1 MKTTTTLILLGLL
14 TTTAVR
20 AANETT
26 TNALERAESVPA
38 PTTEAVA
45 TNPPAAVPVVIV
57 DTNAPVLL
65 PNGEPGIRMNFRG
78 VPLEL
83 VLNHLSDA
91 AGFTIVLDTKVTGKI
106 DAWSNQPLSKD
117 EAVDLLNSV
126 LNKNGYA
133 AIRHGRT
140 LTIVNKDEAKTKDI
154 PVILESN
161 PDKIPKT
168 DEMVT
173 QIMPVRFIEVGQLVK
188 DLQPLVS
195 TATTMTANEAGN
207 SIIMTDTRANINRV
221 AQIIRA
227 IDQGAEDV
235 TEVRVFHLQFADPTE
250 MAALLTSLF
259 ADSSSSS
266 GNSQTPVQF
275 GGRGGGNPF
284 GGFFGR
290 GGGGGNDASSSN
302 AQSQRIKK
310 RTKVTAVADPRTS
323 SVLVSATSGLIGQ
336 IEEMIKQLDAN
347 PAKKQKVYVYQVNP
361 GDVSQVQAVLEDMF
375 ETTSSGSNSRNSRNS
390 SSQQNNA
397 LQNRA
402 NQNQTTSGTSSGN
415 NSSRNSGSRS
425 GQSSF
430 GF

>member
-1 MKTTTTLILLGLL
+1 MKTITTTILLGLL
-14 TTTAVR
+14 ATTLGR
-20 AANETT
+20 AADEAT
-26 TNALERAESVPA
+26 TNLTAEAAVAPALE
-38 PTTEAVA
+38 TH
-45 TNPPAAVPVVIV
+45 
-57 DTNAPVLL
+57 APVLL
-65 PNGEPGIRMNFRG
+65 PNGEPGLRLNFRNAS
-78 VPLEL
+78 LDL
-83 VLNHLSDA
+83 VLNYLSEA
-91 AGFTIVLDTKVTGKI
+91 AGFIIVLDTKVSGKI

-126 LNKNGYA
+126 LNRNGYA

-173 QIMPVRFIEVGQLVK
+173 QIMPVRFIEVGQLLK

-207 SIIMTDTRANINRV
+207 SIIMTDTRANISRV
-221 AQIIRA
+221 AQIIKA

-235 TEVRVFHLQFADPTE
+235 TDVRVFHLAYADPTE

-259 ADSSSSS
+259 ADTSGSS
-266 GNSQTPVQF
+266 GSSQTPVQF
-275 GGRGGGNPF
+275 GGRGGGGPF
-284 GGFFGR
+284 GRFF
-290 GGGGGNDASSSN
+290 GGGGGGDSSSGN
-302 AQSQRIKK
+302 SQAQRIKK

-323 SVLVSATSGLIGQ
+323 SVIVSATSGLITQ

-361 GDVSQVQAVLEDMF
+361 GDVSQVQQVLEDMF
-375 ETTSSGSNSRNSRNS
+375 ETTTTGNNRNNRNS
-390 SSQQNNA
+390 SSSLQNNV

-402 NQNQTTSGTSSGN
+402 TQNQQSGN
-415 NSSRNSGSRS
+415 TSTTTRNNSNRTG
-425 GQSSF
+425 GGG

>member
-1 MKTTTTLILLGLL
+1 MKTIITTILLGVLATHL
-14 TTTAVR
+14 VR
-20 AANETT
+20 AADETT
-26 TNALERAESVPA
+26 TNTPAPAEVTAPATPEATATPVPA
-38 PTTEAVA
+38 PAVA
-45 TNPPAAVPVVIV
+45 AAE
-57 DTNAPVLL
+57 TNAPVLL
-65 PNGEPGIRMNFRG
+65 PNGEPGVRMNFRG

-83 VLNHLSDA
+83 VLNHLSEA

-140 LTIVNKDEAKTKDI
+140 LTIVSKDEAKTKDI
-154 PVILESN
+154 PVILESD

-195 TATTMTANEAGN
+195 TATTMSANEAGN
-207 SIIMTDTRANINRV
+207 SIIMTDTRANIHRV

-235 TEVRVFHLQFADPTE
+235 TEVRVFRLEYADPTE

-259 ADSSSSS
+259 SES
-266 GNSQTPVQF
+266 GTTSGSQTPVQF
-275 GGRGGGNPF
+275 GGRGGG
-284 GGFFGR
+284 GGLGRFF
-290 GGGGGNDASSSN
+290 GGGGGNDASSGNS
-302 AQSQRIKK
+302 QSQRIKK

-336 IEEMIKQLDAN
+336 IEQMIKQLDAN

-361 GDVSQVQAVLEDMF
+361 GDVTQMQQVLEDMF
-375 ETTSSGSNSRNSRNS
+375 ETQTTGNNRNNRNS
-390 SSQQNNA
+390 SSQQNNV

-415 NSSRNSGSRS
+415 NSTRNNNRS

>member
-1 MKTTTTLILLGLL
+1 MKTITTTILLGLL
-14 TTTAVR
+14 
-20 AANETT
+20 AAN
-26 TNALERAESVPA
+26 LGWAENEATPIPPA
-38 PTTEAVA
+38 PAENTPATPAEVVAAPATNHAVA
-45 TNPPAAVPVVIV
+45 VME
-57 DTNAPVLL
+57 TNAPVLL
-65 PNGEPGIRMNFRG
+65 PNGEPGLRMNFRG
-78 VPLEL
+78 VPLDL
-83 VLNHLSDA
+83 VLNYLSEA
-91 AGFTIVLDTKVTGKI
+91 AGFIIVLDTKVTGKI

-126 LNKNGYA
+126 LNRNGYA

-140 LTIVNKDEAKTKDI
+140 LTVVNKDEAKTKDI

-161 PDKIPKT
+161 PDNIPKT

-173 QIMPVRFIEVGQLVK
+173 QIMPVRYIEVAQLLK

-221 AQIIRA
+221 AQIIKA

-235 TEVRVFHLQFADPTE
+235 TDVRVFHLEYADPTE

-259 ADSSSSS
+259 ADTS
-266 GNSQTPVQF
+266 GTGSSQTPVQF
-275 GGRGGGNPF
+275 GGGRGGPF
-284 GGFFGR
+284 GRFF
-290 GGGGGNDASSSN
+290 GGGGGNDSGGNSQA
-302 AQSQRIKK
+302 QRIKK

-323 SVLVSATSGLIGQ
+323 SVIVSATSGLISQ
-336 IEEMIKQLDAN
+336 IAEMIKQLDAN

-361 GDVSQVQAVLEDMF
+361 GDVSQVQQVLEDMF
-375 ETTSSGSNSRNSRNS
+375 ETTTTGNNRNNRNS
-390 SSQQNNA
+390 SSSLQNNA

-402 NQNQTTSGTSSGN
+402 TQNQQSSTTRTTTRN
-415 NSSRNSGSRS
+415 NSGRGNTG
-425 GQSSF
+425 G

>member
-1 MKTTTTLILLGLL
+1 MKTTTTLILLGVCAV
-14 TTTAVR
+14 TAVGTT
-20 AANETT
+20 NETFT
-26 TNALERAESVPA
+26 HAVTSD
-38 PTTEAVA
+38 EATA
-45 TNPPAAVPVVIV
+45 AAPAA
-57 DTNAPVLL
+57 TNAPVLL
-65 PNGEPGIRMNFRG
+65 PNGEPGLRLNFRG
-78 VPLEL
+78 ASLDL
-83 VLNHLSDA
+83 VLNYLSEA
-91 AGFTIVLDTKVTGKI
+91 AGFIIVLDTKVTGKI

-126 LNKNGYA
+126 LNRNGYA

-140 LTIVNKDEAKTKDI
+140 LTIVNKDEAKTRDI

-173 QIMPVRFIEVGQLVK
+173 QIMPVRYIEVGQLIK
-188 DLQPLVS
+188 DLQPLVA

-227 IDQGAEDV
+227 IDQGAEDS
-235 TEVRVFHLQFADPTE
+235 TEVRVFHLEFADPTE

-259 ADSSSSS
+259 ADTSS
-266 GNSQTPVQF
+266 GGSSQTPVQF
-275 GGRGGGNPF
+275 GGGRGGAGGGNPF
-284 GGFFGR
+284 ARMF
-290 GGGGGNDASSSN
+290 GGGGNDSGSN
-302 AQSQRIKK
+302 AQNQRIKK

-323 SVLVSATSGLIGQ
+323 SVIVSATSGLIGQ

-347 PAKKQKVYVYQVNP
+347 PAKKQRVYVYQVNP
-361 GDVSQVQAVLEDMF
+361 GDVGQVQQVLEDMF
-375 ETTSSGSNSRNSRNS
+375 ESTPTGNNRNNSRNS
-390 SSQQNNA
+390 SSQNSA

-402 NQNQTTSGTSSGN
+402 NQSQTTSGSGSTFGSGN
-415 NSSRNSGSRS
+415 NRTGNTGNRT
-425 GQSSF
+425 GG

>member
-1 MKTTTTLILLGLL
+1 MKTITTTILLGVLATHL
-14 TTTAVR
+14 VR
-20 AANETT
+20 AADETT
-26 TNALERAESVPA
+26 THTLAPVEVAVPA
-38 PTTEAVA
+38 APEATVPQ
-45 TNPPAAVPVVIV
+45 TPAPASAGVE
-57 DTNAPVLL
+57 TNAPVLL
-65 PNGEPGIRMNFRG
+65 PNGEPGVRMNFRG

-83 VLNHLSDA
+83 VLNHLSEA
-91 AGFTIVLDTKVTGKI
+91 AGFIIVLDTKVSGKI
-106 DAWSNQPLSKD
+106 DAWSSQPLSKE

-235 TEVRVFHLQFADPTE
+235 TEVRVFHLEFADPTE

-259 ADSSSSS
+259 SES
-266 GNSQTPVQF
+266 GTTSGSQTPVQF

-290 GGGGGNDASSSN
+290 GGGGNDSSGGSN
-302 AQSQRIKK
+302 AQNQRIKK
-310 RTKVTAVADPRTS
+310 RAKVTAVADPRTS

-361 GDVSQVQAVLEDMF
+361 GDVTQMQQVLEDMF
-375 ETTSSGSNSRNSRNS
+375 ETQTTGNNRNNRNS
-390 SSQQNNA
+390 SSQQNSA

-402 NQNQTTSGTSSGN
+402 NQNQTTTGTRSGN
-415 NSSRNSGSRS
+415 NSTRSNNRS

>member
-1 MKTTTTLILLGLL
+1 MKTITTTILLGVLATQL
-14 TTTAVR
+14 TR
-20 AANETT
+20 AADETT
-26 TNALERAESVPA
+26 TNAPA
-38 PTTEAVA
+38 PTEAPTA
-45 TNPPAAVPVVIV
+45 QAAVVAGVE
-57 DTNAPVLL
+57 TNAPVLL
-65 PNGEPGIRMNFRG
+65 PNGEPGVRMNFRG

-83 VLNHLSDA
+83 VLNHLSEA
-91 AGFTIVLDTKVTGKI
+91 AGFTIVLDTKVSGKI

-154 PVILESN
+154 PVILESD

-235 TEVRVFHLQFADPTE
+235 TEVRVFRLEYADPTE
-250 MAALLTSLF
+250 MATLLTSLF
-259 ADSSSSS
+259 AESGTSGSSQS
-266 GNSQTPVQF
+266 PVQF
-275 GGRGGGNPF
+275 GGRGGGGPF
-284 GGFFGR
+284 GRFFG
-290 GGGGGNDASSSN
+290 GGGGGNDSSSGN
-302 AQSQRIKK
+302 SQAQRIKK
-310 RTKVTAVADPRTS
+310 RAKVTAVADPRTS
-323 SVLVSATSGLIGQ
+323 SVIVSATSGLVAQ

-361 GDVSQVQAVLEDMF
+361 GDVSQVQTVLEDMF
-375 ETTSSGSNSRNSRNS
+375 ETTTSNNRNNRNSTL
-390 SSQQNNA
+390 QNNV

-402 NQNQTTSGTSSGN
+402 TQNQTSSGN
-415 NSSRNSGSRS
+415 NSSFGNNSSRS
-425 GQSSF
+425 GGRNNTGG